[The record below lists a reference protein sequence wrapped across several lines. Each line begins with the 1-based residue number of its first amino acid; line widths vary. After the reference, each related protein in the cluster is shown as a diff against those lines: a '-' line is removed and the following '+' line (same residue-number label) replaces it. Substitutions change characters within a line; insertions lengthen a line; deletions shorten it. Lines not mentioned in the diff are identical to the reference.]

1 MKRGAAMLL
10 AACLAVILT
19 SCGYH
24 EAGHNNKLPT
34 ELHTLAIPVF
44 VNNSQ
49 TYRIEQDLTAAVV
62 HEFVARTRYHV
73 VSREDRSADATLRG
87 TVLYAAVGP
96 LTLDSRTG
104 RVATVLVQ
112 VGIKATLTDK
122 GGKVLYDNP
131 SYVFREQYQI
141 SSSSSSFFQEQS
153 PAMERLSRDF
163 AGALVSDVLE
173 TY

>member
-1 MKRGAAMLL
+1 MKRWAAMLL
-10 AACLAVILT
+10 AASLPVVLI

-24 EAGHNNKLPT
+24 VAGHNNKLPT
-34 ELHTLAIPVF
+34 ELHTLAVPVF
-44 VNNSQ
+44 VNTSQ

-62 HEFVARTRYHV
+62 REFITRTRYHV

-112 VGIKATLTDK
+112 IGVKTTLTGKD
-122 GGKVLYDNP
+122 GKVLYDNP

-141 SSSSSSFFQEQS
+141 SSSASSFFQEQS

-163 AGALVSDVLE
+163 ADALVSDVLE